1 MNNKS
6 YLIFW
11 FSQMVSQLGSAMTT
25 YALTLWSFGMT
36 GHAMTVSSLMLCSW
50 LPFVLLSPFA
60 GVLVDRLPKKRLLL
74 LSDTVTACGTLCALL
89 LVRAGVLRL
98 WHISLLNA
106 LAGAMSAI
114 QCSASAVA
122 VGLLVPKEH
131 LPRVAGL
138 RGFSNSAV
146 GLFAPMLAAG
156 VFGFWGLDAVILCD
170 LLSFCFALCCLLFL
184 VHIPE
189 TPSPGVMQIKESMH
203 EGFRFL
209 RSIPGLR
216 VLIGYMALVNLLA
229 QVTYENILS
238 PMLLARSG
246 SVRTAGTVSSM
257 IGFAGII
264 GGMFVAGSRRRK
276 DPVLL
281 VFGAAAVSFLL
292 GDLLL
297 GAGRSLS
304 CWLVA
309 GFTASFPVPFI
320 QAGQHVLYYGIIP
333 RELQGRVFA
342 AVNSLQTSTVPIGLL
357 LGGFLA
363 DRVFEPLMASGI
375 PLAQIL
381 ARIVGTGR
389 GSGMAVMFL
398 CTGTLGFLLS
408 ILCGC
413 SRAVRTLAQ
422 QVQELE

>member
-50 LPFVLLSPFA
+50 RPFVRLSPFA